1 MKYDESKL
9 SKGMQ
14 IKIALLRQTIAIE
27 RERADELE
35 AMANTYYFG
44 VKK

>member
-27 RERADELE
+27 RKAKDDLE
-35 AMANTYYFG
+35 MMYETYLFG
-44 VKK
+44 LKK